1 MKITGTVINYY
12 FHCKRQCYLF
22 ANKINLEDNSED
34 VRIGRVLHEIKSKDG
49 KNTEIKYEDMV
60 VDKVTANYVE
70 EYKKSDSDT
79 EAAKMQLLFYLKK
92 LRDKGIYKKG
102 RLIYNEKNNK
112 ENKKSEIVELNDKNI
127 EKLNNCIKEIEMLIN
142 GNTVPDVEK
151 ENKCKRCAYYEYCY
165 IS

>member
-79 EAAKMQLLFYLKK
+79 EAAKMQLLFYLKN

-112 ENKKSEIVELNDKNI
+112 ESKKSEIVELNDKNI

-165 IS
+165 I

>member
-127 EKLNNCIKEIEMLIN
+127 EKLNNCIKEIEILIN
-142 GNTVPDVEK
+142 RNTVPDVEK

-165 IS
+165 I